1 MEILKFYVFPGS
13 CLVGFEAGVASG
25 DTHAKMLENSGV
37 GEESGWL
44 RHCAGQFGEADGV
57 REVISPD
64 GSPDRFPDPRR
75 ALIGGA
81 CHFVAVPPL
90 AQCHIK
96 QRQAGARE
104 PTFTVPAAPPQTLT

>member
-44 RHCAGQFGEADGV
+44 RHCAGQFGEADGAP
-57 REVISPD
+57 REDCIRDVVES
-64 GSPDRFPDPRR
+64 S
-75 ALIGGA
+75 
-81 CHFVAVPPL
+81 
-90 AQCHIK
+90 
-96 QRQAGARE
+96 
-104 PTFTVPAAPPQTLT
+104 